1 MQTYSLPKF
10 ILSYATAL
18 LSAPWRFTLVYLSL
32 ITGVSHDVFTRGLQK
47 QYQKTQLTDY
57 QQKLQATFDSTF
69 VENLNLSSYFNSA

>member
-18 LSAPWRFTLVYLSL
+18 LSVPWRFTLV